1 MTTIKM
7 DPKERN
13 GDGVYPA
20 TVSDMDDTGSTI
32 IGDSSS
38 DTLTVLAKLTG
49 QLYCND
55 TGKAAQTLKIHNHL
69 TTSDIGGAEYKGELI
84 NTTGSLAGVYNT
96 WSYSPT
102 GDTGAPANVWGG
114 INVMAVTT
122 GDTVTAGNIVGTA
135 GHVQLA
141 GTLNGAAVV
150 VVGASGVL
158 SGAGANTLVSHMAGV
173 ASSLGTGL
181 VNPTTGI
188 LSYYLAN
195 SLSTVVVDNLMYVQ
209 GSAYVTN
216 VLNLETQ
223 GGCDTQAYTGNNNF
237 VPNNKGTFT
246 QCGQLRIVINA
257 STYYIP
263 YGTVA

>member
-32 IGDSSS
+32 IGDSGS

-102 GDTGAPANVWGG
+102 GDTGAPTNVWGD
-114 INVMAVTT
+114 INVMAVTA

-141 GTLNGAAVV
+141 GTLNGGTVTAI
-150 VVGASGVL
+150 GAQGVL
-158 SGAGANTLVSHMAGV
+158 SGAGANTLVLNMAGV

-195 SLSTVVVDNLMYVQ
+195 SLSTVVVDNLMYALQ
-209 GSAYVTN
+209 AQYITN
-216 VLNLETQ
+216 VLNLDVQ
-223 GGCDTQAYTGNNNF
+223 GGCDTQAYTGNSSF
-237 VPNNKGTFT
+237 IPNNKGTFT
-246 QCGQLRIVINA
+246 QCGQLRIVIGA

>member
-1 MTTIKM
+1 M

-20 TVSDMDDTGSTI
+20 TVSDMDDSGSTV
-32 IGDSSS
+32 IGDSGS

-102 GDTGAPANVWGG
+102 GDTGAPDNVWGE

-122 GDTVTAGNIVGTA
+122 GDTVTAGNIAGTV

-141 GTLNGAAVV
+141 GTLNGAAVTAIGV
-150 VVGASGVL
+150 QGVL
-158 SGAGANTLVSHMAGV
+158 SGAGANTLVSNMAGV
-173 ASSLGTGL
+173 ASSMSTGL
-181 VNPTTGI
+181 VNPTTGQ
-188 LSYYLAN
+188 LSYWLSN
-195 SLSTVVVDNLMYVQ
+195 SLSTVVVDNLMYALQ
-209 GSAYVTN
+209 AQYITN
-216 VLNLETQ
+216 VLNLDAQ
-223 GGCDTQAYTGNNNF
+223 GGCDTQAYTGNSAF
-237 VPNNKGTFT
+237 APNNKGSFT
-246 QCGQLRIVINA
+246 QCGQLRIVIGA
-257 STYYIP
+257 STYYVP